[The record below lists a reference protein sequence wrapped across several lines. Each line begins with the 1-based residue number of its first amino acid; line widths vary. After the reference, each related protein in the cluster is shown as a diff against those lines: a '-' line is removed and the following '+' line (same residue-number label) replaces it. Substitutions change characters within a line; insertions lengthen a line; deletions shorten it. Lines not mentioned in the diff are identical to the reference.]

1 MPEPLLQEIK
11 DCKSIGEVI
20 TLLEKYGCLSPCLTD
35 SLKETVARIC
45 VTYLV

>member
-1 MPEPLLQEIK
+1 MPELLLQEIK
-11 DCKSIGEVI
+11 DCKDIKEVI

-45 VTYLV
+45 VTYLI